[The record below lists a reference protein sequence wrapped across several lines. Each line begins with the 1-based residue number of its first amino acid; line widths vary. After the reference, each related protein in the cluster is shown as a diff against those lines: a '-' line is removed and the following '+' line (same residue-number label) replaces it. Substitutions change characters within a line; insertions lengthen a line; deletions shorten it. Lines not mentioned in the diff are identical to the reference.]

1 MLVMNADKINVVKIA
16 LNVRVDATTP
26 PSPTRRCLPGMHES
40 SPDLSQQS
48 IDSSKFIQAVHTIP
62 NLCAAIPSVIRQLQ
76 QGVQQHIGA
85 ILNLIPIAEFSR

>member
-40 SPDLSQQS
+40 SCDLTKLS
-48 IDSSKFIQAVHTIP
+48 IGSSKFMQAVHPVP
-62 NLCAAIPSVIRQLQ
+62 NLCAAVPSVIRQLQ
-76 QGVQQHIGA
+76 QGVQEHIGA
-85 ILNLIPIAEFSR
+85 ILNLIPSGEFSR